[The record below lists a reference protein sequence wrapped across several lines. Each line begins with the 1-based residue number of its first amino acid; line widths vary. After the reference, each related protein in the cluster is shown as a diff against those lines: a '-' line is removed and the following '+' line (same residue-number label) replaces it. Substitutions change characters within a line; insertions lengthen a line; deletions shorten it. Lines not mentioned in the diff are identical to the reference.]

1 MSDLDR
7 LLADVEALE
16 RDGGAGKL
24 RAIAA
29 TLTPEEHQRLRAE
42 VAEGDRLAEMI
53 MAVLAVPTTVGS
65 LGAEP

>member
-42 VAEGDRLAEMI
+42 AASGDRLAALMVG
-53 MAVLAVPTTVGS
+53 VLTTSVDDT
-65 LGAEP
+65 A